1 MPHPELPR
9 LLRQRMQHP
18 LPTCDARRRY
28 EPSLSFGRHFAP
40 PPASARPAAV
50 IALLYPGD
58 GDWHIPFTLRPPTM
72 ADHAGQISFPG
83 GMIEAG
89 ETSDQAALRE
99 LEEELGVGADG
110 IELLGQLTPL
120 NLFVTNFAVT
130 PWLAILERR
139 PQLIPCEREVAEV
152 LEVPMTSLLDPT
164 NTATHDRQHQA
175 LQFKVPHFQWQHHRI
190 WGATAMM
197 LGELVEVVREAIATP
212 DD

>member
-1 MPHPELPR
+1 MQSPLPGR
-9 LLRQRMQHP
+9 DAQRM
-18 LPTCDARRRY
+18 Y

-40 PPASARPAAV
+40 PPADARPAAV
-50 IALLYPGD
+50 IALLYPNDD
-58 GDWHIPFTLRPPTM
+58 GWHIPFTLRPPTM

-99 LEEELGVGADG
+99 LEEELGVPGEG

-130 PWLAILERR
+130 PWLAVLDRR
-139 PQLIPCEREVAEV
+139 PDIVPCEREVAEV
-152 LEVPMTSLLDPT
+152 LEVSLTSLLDTT
-164 NTATHDRQHQA
+164 NSAAHDRQHRA

-197 LGELVEVVREAIATP
+197 LAEMVEIVREACEES
-212 DD
+212 